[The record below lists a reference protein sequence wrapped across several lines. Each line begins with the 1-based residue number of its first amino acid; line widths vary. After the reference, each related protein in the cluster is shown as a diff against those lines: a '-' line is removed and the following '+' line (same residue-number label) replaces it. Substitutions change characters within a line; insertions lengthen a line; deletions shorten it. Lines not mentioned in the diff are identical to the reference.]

1 MIAEIPVLIT
11 SKTVNLLYAAKRQDL
26 TSGGSNVIISGLGW
40 GGLYHNGLT
49 SPETVTQVVSEEV
62 DPNGAPVEVV
72 LTIEH
77 LTITVDMINATVRVV
92 DALNRATDEAPFF
105 ILRIRLPDAPGGNLL

>member
-1 MIAEIPVLIT
+1 MIAEIPVITT
-11 SKTVNLLYAAKRQDL
+11 SKTMNLLYAAKRQDL

-49 SPETVTQVVSEEV
+49 SPEDVVQTLGTEL
-62 DPNGAPVEVV
+62 DPNGAPTEVT

-77 LTITVDMINATVRVV
+77 LTIVVDMINATVRVV

>member
-1 MIAEIPVLIT
+1 MIAEIPVLVT

-26 TSGGSNVIISGLGW
+26 TTDNHRVILSGLGW

-49 SPETVTQVVSEEV
+49 SPDQPVQTVSEAV
-62 DPNGAPVEVV
+62 DVNGAPVEVI

-77 LTITVDMINATVRVV
+77 LTITVDMVNATVCVV
-92 DALNRATDEAPFF
+92 DALSRATDEAPFF